1 MDESF
6 RAGDPAHADARM
18 LSAAAGLLALAVFL
32 IDALTPLDIAI
43 AVLYVVVVLLV
54 ALTGSRRA
62 TLAVA
67 VGCAALTV
75 LGFALSQGVP
85 TGGQVARCVFSLL
98 AIGITSVLAVRNLAS
113 NARLREQVQ
122 MLDMTHDAIVVY
134 DLDDIITFWNHGAE
148 EVYGWTAAQ
157 AIGQPMHSLTQTRFP
172 IPPEEIHAEL
182 LRTGRWDGELE
193 RVRRDGTQVIISSRW
208 ALWRDRAGKPVAI
221 LATNNDITE
230 RQRAEAALAQSEAF
244 LAEAQQLSKTGSI
257 AMKLPEGEMTWS
269 DEAYRILGY
278 GKEVR
283 PSGERVSERTHPEDM
298 ALVAAAR
305 EQVRTGAPLVDVAHR
320 LLMPDGTIKHVH
332 LVARRTLAADGRFEY
347 VGALMDITDATL
359 TQQALQRTLSEL
371 AHVMRVTTLGELA
384 ASIAHEV
391 TQPIAAIVTC
401 GDSALRWLNRP
412 QPEVGEATQSI
423 GQMIRDAKRS
433 SEIIRQ
439 IRSMAQ
445 KRDPSYAEID
455 LNALVDESV
464 ELVRRELQDHHV
476 EAELRLGEPAALI
489 HGDRTQLQQVLI
501 NLLMNAVQAMDG
513 VTGRRRLWVSTLAA
527 DERHVQVQVR
537 DSGKGIAAE
546 DAGRLFNAFF
556 TTKADGMGMGLSIC
570 RSIIE
575 AHGGRIWAE
584 SPPEGGALLLVLLPL
599 HERESESESARDA
612 GAAGEA
618 REAGEGPARP
628 KAITKG
634 ASHEQ

>member
-1 MDESF
+1 MNESF
-6 RAGDPAHADARM
+6 RAGDPA
-18 LSAAAGLLALAVFL
+18 LSDSRILLGAAALLAVAVFL

-67 VGCAALTV
+67 VVCAVLTV
-75 LGFALSQGVP
+75 IGFLLSKGAHM
-85 TGGQVARCVFSLL
+85 GGGSLARCVFSLL
-98 AIGITSVLAVRNLAS
+98 AIGITSLLAVRNLAS

-134 DLDDIITFWNHGAE
+134 DLNDIITFWNHGAE

-157 AIGQPMHSLTQTRFP
+157 AIGQPMHTLTQTRFP
-172 IPPEEIHAEL
+172 IPPERIHEEL
-182 LRTGRWDGELE
+182 LRNGRWDGELE
-193 RVRRDGTQVIISSRW
+193 RVRRDGARVVISSRW
-208 ALWRDRAGKPVAI
+208 ALWRDGAGKPVAI
-221 LATNNDITE
+221 IATNNDITE

-257 AMKLPEGEMTWS
+257 AMRLPEGAMTWS
-269 DEAYRILGY
+269 DEAYSIFGY
-278 GKEVR
+278 GRDVQ
-283 PSGERVSERTHPEDM
+283 PSAERVIERTHPEDL
-298 ALVAAAR
+298 ALVQAAR
-305 EQVRTGAPLVDVAHR
+305 EQARAGVPQIDVAHR
-320 LLMPDGTIKHVH
+320 LLLPDGTVKHVH
-332 LVARRTLAADGRFEY
+332 LVARRTVAAAGRYEY
-347 VGALMDITDATL
+347 VGALMDVTDTTL

-412 QPEVGEATQSI
+412 QPEVGEATESI
-423 GQMIRDAKRS
+423 RQMIRDARRS

-445 KRDPSYAEID
+445 KRDPSYAEMD
-455 LNALVDESV
+455 LNALVDESLA
-464 ELVRRELQDHHV
+464 LVRRELQDHHV
-476 EAELRLGEPAALI
+476 EAELRLGEPPALI
-489 HGDRTQLQQVLI
+489 CGDRIQLQQVLI
-501 NLLMNAVQAMDG
+501 NLLMNAVQAMDSVG
-513 VTGRRRLWVSTLAA
+513 GRRCLRVATRAA
-527 DERHVQVQVR
+527 DERHVRVEVR
-537 DSGKGIAAE
+537 DSGKGIAPE

-556 TTKADGMGMGLSIC
+556 TTKGDGMGMGLSIC

-584 SPPEGGALLLVLLPL
+584 SPPEGGALLQVLLPL
-599 HERESESESARDA
+599 HEPDD
-612 GAAGEA
+612 GDAAGVA
-618 REAGEGPARP
+618 EGNN
-628 KAITKG
+628 KG

>member
-1 MDESF
+1 MNESF
-6 RAGDPAHADARM
+6 RASDPALDPRI
-18 LSAAAGLLALAVFL
+18 LSGAAALLAIAVFL

-62 TLAVA
+62 TLTVAAICAV
-67 VGCAALTV
+67 LTV
-75 LGFALSQGVP
+75 AGFLLSKGAHM
-85 TGGQVARCVFSLL
+85 GGGSLARCVFSLL
-98 AIGITSVLAVRNLAS
+98 ALGITTLLAVRNLAS

-148 EVYGWTAAQ
+148 EVYGWRAEQ
-157 AIGQPMHSLTQTRFP
+157 AIGQPMHTLTQTRFP
-172 IPPEEIHAEL
+172 VPPEQIHDQL
-182 LRTGRWDGELE
+182 LRSGRWDGELE
-193 RVRRDGTQVIISSRW
+193 RVRRDGTRVVISSRW

-221 LATNNDITE
+221 IATNNDITE
-230 RQRAEAALAQSEAF
+230 RQRAEAALARSEAF

-257 AMKLPEGEMTWS
+257 AMRLPEGDMTWS
-269 DEAYRILGY
+269 DEAYAIFGY
-278 GKEVR
+278 GRDVT
-283 PSGERVSERTHPEDM
+283 PGAERVLERTHPEDL
-298 ALVAAAR
+298 ALVQAAR
-305 EQVRTGAPLVDVAHR
+305 AQARAGAPQIDVAHR
-320 LLMPDGTIKHVH
+320 LLLPDGTVKHVH
-332 LVARRTLAADGRFEY
+332 LVARRTVAAAGHFEY
-347 VGALMDITDATL
+347 VGALMDVTGTTL
-359 TQQALQRTLSEL
+359 TQQALQRTLAEL

-412 QPEVGEATQSI
+412 QPEVGEATESI
-423 GQMIRDAKRS
+423 RQMIRDAKRS

-445 KRDPSYAEID
+445 KRDPSYAEMD
-455 LNALVDESV
+455 LNALVGESLA
-464 ELVRRELQDHHV
+464 LVRRELQDHHV
-476 EAELRLGEPAALI
+476 EAELRLGEPPARI
-489 HGDRTQLQQVLI
+489 CGDRIQLQQVLI
-501 NLLMNAVQAMDG
+501 NLLMNAVQAMDAAG
-513 VTGRRRLWVSTLAA
+513 GRRRLWVSTSAA
-527 DERHVQVQVR
+527 DERHVQVAVR
-537 DSGKGIAAE
+537 DSGKGIAPE

-556 TTKADGMGMGLSIC
+556 TTKAEGMGMGLSIC

-584 SPPEGGALLLVLLPL
+584 SPPGGGALLQVLLPL
-599 HERESESESARDA
+599 HEPEADADDADDA
-612 GAAGEA
+612 GPAAGGDGA
-618 REAGEGPARP
+618 ASH
-628 KAITKG
+628 TKG